1 MSKILIQNG
10 RVIDPAN
17 NLDTQTSILIE
28 NGKIVKIAKNITKDA
43 KTTVINAKNQIVSP
57 GFVDIHVH
65 LREPGREDK
74 ETIATAS
81 RSAAKGGITSVVAM
95 PNTSPVADNQTV
107 IEYILSKAKKE
118 AIINIF
124 ASGKITKGEQGNTL
138 AEIWEL
144 KKTGAVAVSDDGYD
158 ISNLGLY
165 RKALQYCKTHNMPI
179 ISHTE
184 DANLSEGGH
193 MHEGE
198 ISAKL
203 GIKGIPACA
212 EDAAT
217 ARLITLIEDVGHPI
231 HFTHVSTKGALEL
244 IRLGQKKKLPVTADA
259 TPHHFSLTDKA
270 VEGFNTDA
278 KVNPP
283 LRSEEHRK
291 AILQG
296 LKDGTI
302 SVIATDHAP
311 HLWTEKHR
319 DFESSPCGMV
329 GFETMLSLIITN
341 LVNKKIL
348 TLSQALA
355 KITVNASKIV
365 HLNKGTLSVGS
376 DADVT
381 IFDPNATWTVDKTKF
396 ESKGQNSPFD
406 GMKLYGVVTHTIVSG
421 KIVVKEGKII
431 A

>member
-10 RVIDPAN
+10 RIIDPAN
-17 NLDTQTSILIE
+17 NLDTQTNILIE
-28 NGKIVKIAKNITKDA
+28 NGKITKIGKTITKDS
-43 KTTVINAKNQIVSP
+43 KTVVIDAKNKIVSP
-57 GFVDIHVH
+57 GFIDIHVH

-74 ETIATAS
+74 ETIHTAS

-95 PNTSPVADNQTV
+95 PNTTPVADNQTV
-107 IEYILSKAKKE
+107 IEYVLSKARKE
-118 AIINIF
+118 SIINIF
-124 ASGKITKGEQGNTL
+124 ASGKITKGELGDTL

-144 KKTGAVAVSDDGYD
+144 KKTGAIAVSDDGYD
-158 ISNLGLY
+158 ISDLGLY
-165 RKALQYCKTHNMPI
+165 RKAMQYCKTHDMPI

-184 DANLSEGGH
+184 DCNLSDGGH

-198 ISAKL
+198 VSSKL

-217 ARLITLIEDVGHPI
+217 ARLIALVEDVGHPL
-231 HFTHVSTKGALEL
+231 HFTHVSTKGALDF
-244 IRLGQKKKLPVTADA
+244 IRMGQKKKLPITADA

-270 VEGFNTDA
+270 VENFDTNA

-283 LRSEEHRK
+283 LRSEDHRK

-296 LKDGTI
+296 LKDNTI

-319 DFESSPCGMV
+319 DFESSPCGVV

-348 TLSQALA
+348 TLPQALA
-355 KITVNASKIV
+355 KITVNAAKIV
-365 HLNKGTLSVGS
+365 NLKKGTLSIGS

-381 IFDPNATWTVDKTKF
+381 IFDPEATWTVEKTKF
-396 ESKGQNSPFD
+396 ESKGQNSPFH
-406 GMKLYGVVTHTIVSG
+406 GMKLHGVVTHTIVNG
-421 KIVVKEGKII
+421 KIVVKDGKII